1 LCLLRATSFKGNIMQ
16 RLSEFIVGLVF
27 GLGLLLSGMT
37 DPGKVLG
44 FLDLFGQWDP
54 SLAFVMGGAILVG
67 FFAFALA
74 KKRTTNFLGGALSL
88 PTSNVIDKRLV
99 IGGLLFGAGWGL
111 AGFCPGP
118 ALVSLAAGQEKALI
132 FVAAMV
138 IGMAVFELITWRA
151 AVIQSVG
158 FDNASPLRRESSARF
173 DRDKT

>member
-1 LCLLRATSFKGNIMQ
+1 MQ

-67 FFAFALA
+67 FFAFAFA
-74 KKRTTNFLGGALSL
+74 KKRTTSLLGGALRL

-99 IGGLLFGAGWGL
+99 IGSLLFGAGWGL

-118 ALVSLAAGQEKALI
+118 ALVSMASGQAQALI

-138 IGMAVFELITWRA
+138 VGMIGVEMIERK
-151 AVIQSVG
+151 
-158 FDNASPLRRESSARF
+158 P
-173 DRDKT
+173 

>member
-1 LCLLRATSFKGNIMQ
+1 MH
-16 RLSEFIVGLVF
+16 RLSEFIVGLLF

-44 FLDLFGQWDP
+44 FLDLFGLWDP

-67 FFAFALA
+67 FFAFAFA
-74 KKRTTNFLGGALSL
+74 KKRTTSFLGGALRL
-88 PTSNVIDKRLV
+88 PTSTAIDKRLV

-118 ALVSLAAGQEKALI
+118 ALVSMASGQAQALI

-138 IGMAVFELITWRA
+138 VGMIGFEMIERK
-151 AVIQSVG
+151 
-158 FDNASPLRRESSARF
+158 P
-173 DRDKT
+173 

>member
-1 LCLLRATSFKGNIMQ
+1 MH
-16 RLSEFIVGLVF
+16 RLSEFIVGLLF

-74 KKRTTNFLGGALSL
+74 KTRTTNFLGGALSL

-118 ALVSLAAGQEKALI
+118 ALVSLAAGQEKSLI
-132 FVAAMV
+132 FVTAMV

-158 FDNASPLRRESSARF
+158 FGNASPRRPGSSARF